1 MAVVSIFVLV
11 EVYGNVFDS
20 TLDGRKSLKMPF
32 VATLL
37 GIDSLHLEDGD
48 RLMKKVHSNTLFL
61 SSGTDSTWRI

>member
-11 EVYGNVFDS
+11 EVHGNVFDS
-20 TLDGRKSLKMPF
+20 PLDGRKSLKMPL

-48 RLMKKVHSNTLFL
+48 GLMKKVHSNTLFL